1 MRTFTDLR
9 GPLRRTGRFLLLAIA
24 STAVEPVPR
33 VSAQQG
39 ESPPHQRDRGPGL
52 PTSLFGTY
60 IQKGE
65 LIVSPFFES
74 YRDKDYE
81 YAPAELGHGLDE
93 DFRGNYRAS
102 EVLLYLGYGLTED
115 VAIELEA
122 AWISAEL
129 ETSPQD
135 PTGIPDRIE
144 ESGLGDIE
152 AQLRW
157 RWSKETARRPEYFG
171 YFETVFPIES
181 DTGLIG
187 TSDWELKL
195 GGGLVKGFSWGTVT
209 ARIAVEYD
217 AADSEVALGEA
228 ALEYLKRLSPAF
240 RVFLGVEGT
249 QDEIELLSGIQ
260 WHIRESVVLRLHT
273 GIGLTSKATDWAPE
287 VGVLFAIPLGSEARS
302 GR

>member
-1 MRTFTDLR
+1 
-9 GPLRRTGRFLLLAIA
+9 LRRTGRLFLLAIA
-24 STAVEPVPR
+24 LTAVGPASR
-33 VSAQQG
+33 VVGQEA
-39 ESPPHQRDRGPGL
+39 ERPPYERDRGPGL

-74 YRDKDYE
+74 YRDADYE
-81 YAPAELGHGLDE
+81 YAPGELSYGLDE

-102 EVLLYLGYGLTED
+102 EVLLYLGYGISENLA
-115 VAIELEA
+115 VELEA

-129 ETSPQD
+129 ETSPDD

-144 ESGLGDIE
+144 ESGLGDVE

-157 RWSKETARRPEYFG
+157 RWSRETARRPEYFG
-171 YFETVFPIES
+171 YFEAVIPVES

-195 GGGLVKGFSWGTVT
+195 GGGLVKGLAWGTVT
-209 ARIAVEYD
+209 ARVAVEYD
-217 AADSEVALGEA
+217 AADSEVSLGEC
-228 ALEYLKRLSPAF
+228 ALEYLKRLSPAW

-249 QDEIELLSGIQ
+249 QDEVELLTGIQ

-273 GIGLTSKATDWAPE
+273 GVGLTSKATDWAPE
-287 VGVLFAIPLGSEARS
+287 VGVLFSIPVGKA
-302 GR
+302 GRMGP